1 MHIRKLEIHG
11 FKSFPDRV
19 VFHFSE
25 GISGVVGPNGCGK
38 SNVLDAMKWCIG
50 EQSPKELRGAAME
63 DIVFNGSEDRSP
75 MNIAEV
81 SMTFVAGDRPFSGE
95 WARFDEV
102 RISRRLTRERGS
114 EYRINQQ
121 RVRLKDVGELF
132 LDTGVGSRFYSFIEQ
147 GRIGSVVAA
156 SPQERRGLVE
166 EAAGTSRF
174 KARRA
179 ETIRRLDATLQ
190 NLERSVHVVEELE
203 QRLHQVGQQVDRA
216 ARYRRLRAI
225 AQQAS
230 LLLALGRYSGL
241 MADRRVLSRDRR
253 AAQLDLE
260 QRQRAEQRA
269 ASDLRRDR
277 EQAEVV
283 ERVVGALRDEAAE
296 LEASRRELESARQY
310 QDRERRDLEAR
321 AHRLAAEVSQAQT
334 RIQQTT
340 AELERCEQ
348 RVQASRLE
356 ETEAQAEVAAQRERT
371 DAVAGRL
378 AALRAVKEQR
388 RRDHVEQRG
397 ALERARMRLES
408 LHRQDRQLRED
419 LQGQE
424 REVGTVRSEAERLTK
439 ARVEAEAQRVEGQS
453 RLERTEADKQAAQ
466 QRVTAQ
472 EQAHQ
477 QAVQERIQVDSE
489 VLEAERAHALARA
502 KAESLEELHA
512 RHEGLTDASRRV
524 LQRVPGSFAVA
535 EELEVGDDLL
545 EAVATA
551 LGERTDVVAVE
562 TRDQLDAAVA
572 AAGQGSAWILLLPPQ
587 APLAEEGL
595 VGRVGGTERGRRALG
610 LLLGHCER
618 VPDLGA
624 ALTWVAQEARSSA
637 VTASGLL
644 VAPPGLVR
652 VGRGGG
658 PATGVLGRRR
668 ALREAGALRD
678 ELAGS
683 LATARQG
690 RDALAATESARR
702 QQRDNE
708 RQELGLRQREHQR
721 AQLEATGME
730 HRVRACRDAE
740 QRQHRLL
747 ADLEQRTGQQQG
759 RAQALEAELQQ
770 AGTARKQAE
779 VGAAEAAQ
787 VLVAAEASS
796 RDVAAEHAAAAAEL
810 GRLREELVGCS
821 GRVAAAGQARS
832 AAERALQQAGEV
844 VVRAQEESER
854 VAARQVE
861 LGDQVVETEQGIDR
875 VAAKQEKVSGKLAH
889 EQRNLTEARRRVTRS
904 EDKQTQAR
912 ESREAAAGQLQKLD
926 LELQDARTRIDLL
939 KKQAEEDLGISLPAQ
954 LDRLD
959 KNGQLIIPHG
969 LEDEGRLPLE
979 LHRLPAVELLVVEPR
994 HLDDAAYLQEWSER
1008 LDRTRKRLENLGDVN
1023 LTAVEEYL
1031 EVQARHEELMAQ
1043 RQDLEASVAE
1053 IRGALARIN
1062 RTCRDRFRTTFEE
1075 VNKHFNLV
1083 YERLTQ
1089 GGKARLV
1096 LTDEEDLLETGV
1108 DIVAQPPG
1116 KRLLNLSL
1124 LSGGERALVALAVVF
1139 ALFQV
1144 RPSPFCILDEVDAPL
1159 DEGNG
1164 ARFNDLL
1171 RDMVRQSQFIVI
1183 THNKKTIECADTLYG
1198 VTMQDAGVSKLV
1210 TVRVH

>member
-1 MHIRKLEIHG
+1 MLIRKLEIHG

-50 EQSPKELRGAAME
+50 EQSARELRGASME
-63 DIVFNGSEDRSP
+63 DVVFNGSEARSP

-81 SMTFVAGDRPFSGE
+81 SMTFAAGDRPFSGE

-102 RISRRLTRERGS
+102 RITRRLTRERGS

-147 GRIGSVVAA
+147 GRIGSVIAA

-179 ETIRRLDATLQ
+179 ETIRRLDSTLD
-190 NLERSVHVVEELE
+190 NLQRSAHVVEELE
-203 QRLHQVGQQVDRA
+203 LRLQQVGQQVDRA
-216 ARYRRLRAI
+216 ARFRRLRAI
-225 AQQAS
+225 ARQAS

-241 MADRRVLSRDRR
+241 MADRRVLARDGR
-253 AAQLDLE
+253 AAQLELE
-260 QRQRAEQRA
+260 QRQRAEQRMD
-269 ASDLRRDR
+269 SDLRRDR

-283 ERVVGALRDEAAE
+283 ERVVGALRDELAE

-310 QDRERRDLEAR
+310 QDRERLDLEER
-321 AHRLAAEVSQAQT
+321 AQRLATEVAQAQA
-334 RIQQTT
+334 RIQQAGT
-340 AELERCEQ
+340 ELERCEQ
-348 RVQASRLE
+348 RVVACQE
-356 ETEAQAEVAAQRERT
+356 EEARAKAEVDAQQQRT
-371 DAVAGRL
+371 QAVAERL
-378 AALRAVKEQR
+378 AAVRGVREQHR
-388 RRDHVEQRG
+388 REHVERRG
-397 ALERARMRLES
+397 AMERARARLES
-408 LHRQDRQLRED
+408 LQRQDNQLRED
-419 LQGQE
+419 LQGQH
-424 REVGTVRSEAERLTK
+424 RELGSVRAESERLSR
-439 ARVEAEAQRVEGQS
+439 ARIEAEAQQAEGQA
-453 RLERTEADKQAAQ
+453 RLAQTEADTLRAQRELDEGEAAL
-466 QRVTAQ
+466 R
-472 EQAHQ
+472 E
-477 QAVQERIQVDSE
+477 AVQLRVAADAAALEVERT
-489 VLEAERAHALARA
+489 HARARA

-524 LQRVPGSFAVA
+524 LQQVPGSFAVA
-535 EELEVGDDLL
+535 EELEVADALL
-545 EAVATA
+545 EPVATA
-551 LGERTDVVAVE
+551 MGERTDVVAVE
-562 TRDQLDAAVA
+562 SREQLAAAVA
-572 AAGQGSAWILLLPPQ
+572 AAGAGSAWILLLPSTT
-587 APLAEEGL
+587 PLPGRGL
-595 VGRVGGTERGRRALG
+595 AGEVGGTDRARRALG
-610 LLLGHCER
+610 VLLGACEL
-618 VPDLGA
+618 VADLDA
-624 ALTWVAQEARSSA
+624 ALAQVAGGDPA
-637 VTASGLL
+637 VTGSGLL
-644 VAPPGLVR
+644 VSPPGLVR

-668 ALREAGALRD
+668 ALREASTLRD
-678 ELAGS
+678 ELAAS
-683 LATARQG
+683 LASARG
-690 RDALAATESARR
+690 KRDALVASETARR
-702 QQRDNE
+702 AQRDGQ
-708 RQELGLRQREHQR
+708 RQELGARQREHQR

-730 HRVRACRDAE
+730 HRLRACRDAE
-740 QRQHRLL
+740 QRQLRLL
-747 ADLEQRTGQQQG
+747 SDLEQRTGQQQG
-759 RAQALEAELQQ
+759 RAQALEAELDQ
-770 AGTARKQAE
+770 ANGVRRE
-779 VGAAEAAQ
+779 AEAAAEQ
-787 VLVAAEASS
+787 ASQALAAAESAG
-796 RDVAAEHAAAAAEL
+796 RDVAEEHGVAAAEL
-810 GRLREELVGCS
+810 GRLREELVGSS
-821 GRVAAAGQARS
+821 GRITAARQARD
-832 AAERALQQAGEV
+832 AAESALQQAREV
-844 VVRAQEESER
+844 VGRAQQESQR

-861 LGDQVVETEQGIDR
+861 LGDQVVETERGIEQ
-875 VAAKQEKVSGKLAH
+875 VAAKQETVSGKLAH
-889 EQRNLTEARRRVTRS
+889 ERRNLAEARRRVTRS
-904 EDKQTQAR
+904 EDLQAQAR
-912 ESREAAAGQLQKLD
+912 DAREAAAARLQKLE

-939 KKQAEEDLGISLPAQ
+939 KKQAEEDLGISLSAQ

-959 KNGQLIIPHG
+959 KNGQLLIPHG
-969 LEDEGRLPLE
+969 VEDEARLPLE
-979 LHRLPAVELLVVEPR
+979 LSRLPAVDVLVIEPR
-994 HLDDAAYLQEWSER
+994 HLDDVAYMQEWAER
-1008 LDRTRKRLENLGDVN
+1008 LERTRKRLENLGDVN
-1023 LTAVEEYL
+1023 LTAVDEYL
-1031 EVQARHEELMAQ
+1031 ELQARHEELMAQ

-1053 IRGALARIN
+1053 IRAALARIN
-1062 RTCRDRFRTTFEE
+1062 RTCRERFRATFDE
-1075 VNKHFNLV
+1075 VNGHFNAV

-1171 RDMVRQSQFIVI
+1171 RDMARQSQFIVI

-1198 VTMQDAGVSKLV
+1198 VTMQDAGVSRLV

>member
-38 SNVLDAMKWCIG
+38 SNVLDAIKWCIG
-50 EQSPKELRGAAME
+50 EQSPKELRGSAME

-75 MNIAEV
+75 MNISEV

-102 RISRRLTRERGS
+102 RISRRLTREKGS

-121 RVRLKDVGELF
+121 RVRLRDVGELF

-203 QRLHQVGQQVDRA
+203 QRLRQVGQQVDRA
-216 ARYRRLRAI
+216 ARFRRLRAL
-225 AQQAS
+225 AQQAN

-253 AAQLDLE
+253 AAQLELE

-310 QDRERRDLEAR
+310 QDRERGDLEAR
-321 AHRLAAEVSQAQT
+321 AQRLAAEVSQAQA
-334 RIQQTT
+334 RIQQTSV
-340 AELERCEQ
+340 ELERCEQ
-348 RVQASRLE
+348 RVQESRDQE
-356 ETEAQAEVAAQRERT
+356 SDAKAEVTEQRARTEAV
-371 DAVAGRL
+371 VGRL
-378 AALRAVKEQR
+378 AGLRAVREQR
-388 RRDHVEQRG
+388 RREHVDQRG
-397 ALERARMRLES
+397 AFERARVRLES
-408 LHRQDRQLRED
+408 LQRQDRQLRED
-419 LQGQE
+419 LQGQQ
-424 REVGTVRSEAERLTK
+424 REVGTVRSEAERLSK
-439 ARVEAEAQRVEGQS
+439 ARVEAEALQVEGQA
-453 RLERTEADKQAAQ
+453 RLAQTETDKRTAQ
-466 QRVTAQ
+466 ERVTAQ

-477 QAVQERIQVDSE
+477 QAAQRRAVADRS
-489 VLEAERAHALARA
+489 VLDAERAHAVARA

-524 LQRVPGSFAVA
+524 LKRVPGSFAVA
-535 EELEVGDDLL
+535 EELEVDESLL
-545 EAVATA
+545 EPVATA
-551 LGERTDVVAVE
+551 LGEHADVVAVE
-562 TRDQLDAAVA
+562 TPQQLEAAIQ
-572 AAGQGSAWILLLPPQ
+572 AAGQGSAWVLLLPSGAQP
-587 APLAEEGL
+587 AAHGLASQ
-595 VGRVGGTERGRRALG
+595 VGGTERGRSALG
-610 LLLGHCER
+610 LLLGHCQL
-618 VPDLGA
+618 VPDVSA
-624 ALTWVAQEARSSA
+624 ALDWVAQEQHGSA
-637 VTASGLL
+637 VTPSGLL
-644 VAPPGLVR
+644 VALPGLVR
-652 VGRGGG
+652 VGRGSG
-658 PATGVLGRRR
+658 PATSVLGRRR

-678 ELAGS
+678 ELVAS
-683 LATARQG
+683 LGAAKRA
-690 RDALAATESARR
+690 RDALAEAEAASR
-702 QQRDNE
+702 QQRDE
-708 RQELGLRQREHQR
+708 LRRELGERQREHQR

-740 QRQHRLL
+740 GRQLRLL
-747 ADLEQRTGQQQG
+747 SDLEQRTGQQQG
-759 RAQALEAELQQ
+759 RAQALEEELQQ
-770 AGTARKQAE
+770 AGAARKQAE
-779 VGAAEAAQ
+779 AGAAAAAQALATAEAA
-787 VLVAAEASS
+787 S
-796 RDVAAEHAAAAAEL
+796 RDVADEHASAAAEQ
-810 GRLREELVGCS
+810 GRLREELVACS
-821 GRVAAAGQARS
+821 GRVAAAEQARS
-832 AAERALQQAGEV
+832 AAERALQQAREV

-854 VAARQVE
+854 VAVRKVE
-861 LGDQVVETEQGIDR
+861 LGDQVVETERGIDR

-889 EQRNLTEARRRVTRS
+889 EQRNLTEARRRVSRA
-904 EDKQTQAR
+904 EDKQTEAR
-912 ESREAAAGQLQKLD
+912 EAREAAAGRLQKLE

-979 LHRLPAVELLVVEPR
+979 LHRLPAVEVLVVEPR
-994 HLDDAAYLQEWSER
+994 HLDDAAYLQEWSDR
-1008 LDRTRKRLENLGDVN
+1008 LDRTRKRLEKLGDVN

-1031 EVQARHEELMAQ
+1031 ELQARHEDLTAQ

-1062 RTCRDRFRTTFEE
+1062 RTCRDRFRTTFDE
-1075 VNKHFNLV
+1075 VNGHFNSV

-1171 RDMVRQSQFIVI
+1171 RDMARQSQFIVI